1 MRHILEGRVCDR
13 PVVRE
18 QCKANLNILKVNSF
32 LADVSILSPLDQKTS
47 DFPFSEEIKSEDW
60 LEIG

>member
-1 MRHILEGRVCDR
+1 MRYILESRVCDR

-32 LADVSILSPLDQKTS
+32 QVDVSILSPLEKIRKPLILRFQ
-47 DFPFSEEIKSEDW
+47 
-60 LEIG
+60 GR